1 MTYQEIAE
9 TLMKLGYM
17 VGYEVLVTN
26 GENIIQELQVGVSPI
41 LMYDEEKKLKSILGE
56 DFLYTKRRNQY
67 IIGIKIK

>member
-41 LMYDEEKKLKSILGE
+41 LMDDEEKKLKSILGE